1 MINVVIPSYKRSE
14 YLMGK
19 DYFYMAKYVV
29 PQSQVE
35 DYLKVLDS
43 DRLVIIPDE
52 CDGSIAKKRN
62 WILDNIPRPF
72 IMIDDDV
79 KGLVLYDK
87 TKEMK
92 VGVKILKED
101 LEEIFEMLVEM
112 TGEFGCRMGGL
123 TPVPDPMTYR
133 EFKPFSLTN
142 MVLGPFTI
150 HLEHDLKYDEWVGSK
165 DDYDMCLQQL
175 NKYKKVFRYNKI
187 AYMDADNE
195 KKPGGIVSYRTMDK
209 EIEWCKRITKKWGN
223 KIIEYNLPPKKMND
237 VLNAKK
243 FNPPIKGV

>member
-14 YLMGK
+14 YLEGK

-79 KGLVLYDK
+79 RGLVLYDK

-101 LEEIFEMLVEM
+101 LEEVFEMLVEM
-112 TGEFGCRMGGL
+112 TGEL
-123 TPVPDPMTYR
+123 L
-133 EFKPFSLTN
+133 S
-142 MVLGPFTI
+142 
-150 HLEHDLKYDEWVGSK
+150 
-165 DDYDMCLQQL
+165 
-175 NKYKKVFRYNKI
+175 
-187 AYMDADNE
+187 
-195 KKPGGIVSYRTMDK
+195 
-209 EIEWCKRITKKWGN
+209 
-223 KIIEYNLPPKKMND
+223 
-237 VLNAKK
+237 
-243 FNPPIKGV
+243 